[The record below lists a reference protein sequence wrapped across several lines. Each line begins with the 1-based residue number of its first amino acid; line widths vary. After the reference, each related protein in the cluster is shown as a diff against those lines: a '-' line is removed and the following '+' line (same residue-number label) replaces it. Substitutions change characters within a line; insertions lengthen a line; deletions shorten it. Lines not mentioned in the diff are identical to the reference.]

1 MKKMLVACLM
11 LSSLIQ
17 LSSCCYAVEWQKF
30 FSTRG
35 VGLGGYWEISEKYYP
50 NAVQF
55 FDDMKQKYPELK
67 PVSILILQG
76 PMADGDTIYFPMT
89 WIEELQKGN
98 KFYRQATEWIILHEL
113 GHIMHHDITKRTM
126 CLLAIWAGYFFEMS
140 HQLNDD
146 NYDTT
151 RAVKKMC
158 LASVCV
164 GLAGFVYSMATAEY
178 LADDYAMQ
186 HCDNPEA
193 WIAAYEFLDR
203 YAPLGFLPGLFHSF
217 TTFRL
222 SRIAK
227 GFKEK
232 FGYEL
237 VVVPQSLSPVYE
249 VSE

>member
-1 MKKMLVACLM
+1 MKKMLATCLM
-11 LSSLIQ
+11 LISLIQ
-17 LSSCCYAVEWQKF
+17 FSSCCAVEWQKF

-35 VGLGGYWEISEKYYP
+35 VGLGGYWEVSKKYYP

-55 FDDMKQKYPELK
+55 FDDMKQKYPDLK

-76 PMADGDTIYFPMT
+76 PMADEDTIYFPMA

-98 KFYRQATEWIILHEL
+98 KFYRQATEWIILHEV
-113 GHIMHHDITKRTM
+113 GHIMHNDMTKRTIS
-126 CLLAIWAGYFFEMS
+126 LLAIWGGYFAMNQE
-140 HQLNDD
+140 LNNS
-146 NYDTT
+146 NYDTIRT
-151 RAVKKMC
+151 VKKMC
-158 LASVCV
+158 LTSMCV
-164 GLAGFVYSMATAEY
+164 GLAGLLYSMATAEY

-193 WIAAYEFLDR
+193 WIAAYEFLER

-227 GFKEK
+227 GFNEK

-237 VVVPQSLSPVYE
+237 EVVPQSLSPVYDE
-249 VSE
+249 FE